1 MRARL
6 AAAAAGTLLIAV
18 VIAAIALS
26 SHPVVAGTTRVEP
39 ARPSGFLSAGT
50 RQCQVLSRLPA
61 DADRMK
67 IVVSSVTGGAHRLDV
82 EISDQR
88 GLLAAG
94 DLEPAR
100 TGERLIKL
108 HPRTR
113 AAHRARLCF
122 SNPGPGQI
130 TFGGDVKRFPGTPKG
145 KKVEKGLIASA
156 IFLRPGSASWLAQA
170 GTIAER
176 YANSQTGITGAWS
189 FWAAVVFA
197 IGAALLGLGSVL
209 GLPRRSQ

>member
-6 AAAAAGTLLIAV
+6 AAAAAGSLLIAV
-18 VIAAIALS
+18 VIAAFALS

-39 ARPSGFLSAGT
+39 ARPSGFLSAGAK
-50 RQCQVLSRLPA
+50 QCQVLSRLPA
-61 DADRMK
+61 GADRMR
-67 IVVSSVTGGAHRLDV
+67 IVVSSVTGGARRLHV
-82 EISDQR
+82 GISDRR

-94 DLEPAR
+94 DLKPAR

-108 HPRTR
+108 RPRTR
-113 AAHRARLCF
+113 AAHQASLCF

-156 IFLRPGSASWLAQA
+156 IFLRPGSASWLAEA

-176 YANSQTGITGAWS
+176 YANSQTGITGGWS
-189 FWAAVVFA
+189 LWAAALFA
-197 IGAALLGLGSVL
+197 VAAAVL
-209 GLPRRSQ
+209 GLWSVVLPRGRLT